1 MELKIGNRKIAGKSS
16 NIWRSNNIL
25 INNTCQ
31 RSLERSF
38 KNIMNYIYFTWKWKY
53 NLQNLWEET
62 KAVHRG
68 KLNSI
73 KCKYYKRKDQK
84 SII

>member
-1 MELKIGNRKIAGKSS
+1 MELKIDNRKIAGKSS
-16 NIWRSNNIL
+16 NIWRL
-25 INNTCQ
+25 LNNTCQ
-31 RSLERSF
+31 RRSLERSF
-38 KNIMNYIYFTWKWKY
+38 KNIMNYKYFTWKWKY

-62 KAVHRG
+62 KAVLRG